1 MATSER
7 IERLKAAAAGDDG
20 ASAERAVDGG
30 ASSGLDPE
38 ARDVLDD
45 LRDVDVNETPPVEL
59 LTRVQEWQERLGD
72 GE

>member
-1 MATSER
+1 
-7 IERLKAAAAGDDG
+7 
-20 ASAERAVDGG
+20 
-30 ASSGLDPE
+30 
-38 ARDVLDD
+38 VLDD